1 MGTASTMA
9 CVIEALG
16 FTLPYAAAVPA
27 VHAERIRIAEA
38 SGKKA
43 VEMAK
48 KGSPRPTELFTERSL
63 RNALI
68 VLQAIGGS
76 TNGIVHL
83 AAMAGRAGITL
94 DLDAFDALSSQV
106 PVLIDLKPSGDH
118 YMEHFHHAGGVPRLM
133 QELADILDL
142 DAPTVIG
149 TLHDHVKL
157 AEQVPGQTVIRSRGT
172 RSTRK
177 ARCACY
183 AATSRRAAR

>member
-1 MGTASTMA
+1 M
-9 CVIEALG
+9 
-16 FTLPYAAAVPA
+16 
-27 VHAERIRIAEA
+27 
-38 SGKKA
+38 
-43 VEMAK
+43 
-48 KGSPRPTELFTERSL
+48 

-94 DLDAFDALSSQV
+94 DLDAFDALSKQV

-133 QELADILDL
+133 QELSDILDL
-142 DAPTVIG
+142 DAPTVFG
-149 TLHDHVKL
+149 TLARSRQGRRAGAGADRDPL
-157 AEQVPGQTVIRSRGT
+157 ARKIRSMR
-172 RSTRK
+172 R
-177 ARCACY
+177 ARCACC